1 MDLSE
6 SGLITIIGLV
16 GSGLSAMLIYFLK
29 SRCSTIKCCGCVE
42 CEREVIPEVSAT
54 VASQNRV

>member
-29 SRCSTIKCCGCVE
+29 SRCSTIKCCGCIQ
-42 CEREVIPEVSAT
+42 CEREVLAEVSAT
-54 VASQNRV
+54 VATQNRV

>member
-1 MDLSE
+1 MNLSE
-6 SGLITIIGLV
+6 SGLITIIGMV
-16 GSGLSAMLIYFLK
+16 GSGFTALLIYFLK
-29 SRCSTIKCCGCVE
+29 SRCSTIKCGCIE